1 MSRKARERT
10 GQRRVQPIVLI
21 ISKRPSKV
29 ESKSGY
35 KNMEADSEGCFMGV
49 GGEQER
55 WDNF

>member
-1 MSRKARERT
+1 M
-10 GQRRVQPIVLI
+10 QPIVLI

-35 KNMEADSEGCFMGV
+35 KNMEADMGV